1 MKRSALVMHCLT
13 LILTIGLFSSCND
26 EIEVIGVEVSGS
38 SFDGIYL
45 LDKTYTKGTKY
56 VNQSDGT
63 ERIKTV
69 FWEDKNQWVL
79 MKNNVVYYKIEQ
91 DGPYPPDSQWECGIG
106 ADKDK
111 FKCELIID

>member
-1 MKRSALVMHCLT
+1 MKRLT
-13 LILTIGLFSSCND
+13 LVLCYFIFTLCAGSFCSCSDHIEIIGLQ
-26 EIEVIGVEVSGS
+26 VSGS
-38 SFDGIYL
+38 SFDGTYL

-56 VNQSDGT
+56 VNKDDAT
-63 ERIKTV
+63 ERVKTV

-106 ADKDK
+106 AGKDK